1 MSYEIVEVLRYII
14 VGPNGYQAD
23 HTQTYQ
29 TRERAQRDVDA
40 LLRKDAEREAKLARD
55 EAARASKQKWTPETL
70 RAYLAADPH
79 WEIDDSEGDPNFV
92 GVHKAVWRE
101 LDSKQPF
108 SVNSAGR
115 RVVNFE
121 LYGPV
126 YIVWINDNTNNSRG
140 AQFALRDTSIESGLE
155 YEYATVDRLAKA
167 LIRRGLMEPP
177 KGKTQQ

>member
-55 EAARASKQKWTPETL
+55 EAA
-70 RAYLAADPH
+70 
-79 WEIDDSEGDPNFV
+79 
-92 GVHKAVWRE
+92 

-108 SVNSAGR
+108 SENSAGR